1 MLVGREGEDHNGTKK
16 SQKVYEKM
24 YNVSYLTVIE
34 YQRIKQK
41 RREEPN
47 KITLSYPILVPY

>member
-1 MLVGREGEDHNGTKK
+1 MLVGREGEDHNWTKK

-47 KITLSYPILVPY
+47 MITLSYPILVPY